1 MLFNNTTTKHTEVK
15 MSNKIQTPMQEFIDY
30 LELTYGSLDEYI
42 KEIYLE
48 KEKKAIAKAFDDGEG
63 NNFYERSWII
73 NGKAYYDKK
82 YGNKD

>member
-1 MLFNNTTTKHTEVK
+1 
-15 MSNKIQTPMQEFIDY
+15 MSDKIQTPIQEFIEY

-63 NNFYERSWII
+63 NNFYDRKWIK
-73 NGKAYYDKK
+73 NGHAYHKK
-82 YGNKD
+82 MYGNKD